1 MLCFTGEIN
10 KIALS
15 SGNVKRMQSIDSVGT
30 YEYGVNK
37 DVICKKEEIR
47 CSIITKNTKIVFTT
61 EDKEEHNPNLP

>member
-1 MLCFTGEIN
+1 
-10 KIALS
+10 
-15 SGNVKRMQSIDSVGT
+15 MQSIDSVET

-61 EDKEEHNPNLP
+61 EDKEEHNSNLP

>member
-1 MLCFTGEIN
+1 
-10 KIALS
+10 
-15 SGNVKRMQSIDSVGT
+15 MQSIDSVET

-47 CSIITKNTKIVFTT
+47 CSIITRNTKIVFTT